1 MERGRIKGVRPWW
14 RRVMWEYKNNG
25 VHKTIFLVLLQH
37 VRYTNTALNPGP
49 NQDVVLLLSSPES
62 IRNPK
67 PLIPN
72 QSQVRIPNFNLFFL
86 NVRRERVK
94 VKGMLDAGPFGKKGF
109 IVFC

>member
-1 MERGRIKGVRPWW
+1 
-14 RRVMWEYKNNG
+14 MWEYKNNG

-94 VKGMLDAGPFGKKGF
+94 VKVCFSLLLLNDLQLQ
-109 IVFC
+109 